1 MSTLQAIARLQAYE
15 SGYAQPITT
24 VRHAHIAER
33 PMVFIPLQLAGQA
46 AAPLAAM
53 LGENRRRPQLLIVE
67 RPRIRRFRFQ
77 FAADLAAV
85 LLPYLE
91 SFTEQSFGDEPPADA
106 PQIVVPNQGAIAFT
120 AHLGRSTRFRRS
132 SWPDGSSAGKG
143 AGAAVDTDI
152 APGVPA
158 LGQWLT
164 WLADRARVPGSSV
177 LLAATDL
184 LRAHWA
190 TGQSGYEDGQ
200 LAALHA
206 WIDPPPGL
214 TGAEAARRTADP
226 ILFPPAGPGTDPGFD
241 ERDLAP
247 ALEACEGAHGD
258 PAAEQAARKSLEDV
272 LRSQLEPVW
281 DQVWGAI
288 ALLRGLEPAAHTVR
302 RWEADRRAFAEF
314 DAHVQGGGLPQPRRD
329 NAVSSGRR
337 LSQYE
342 RELDRFEAQRAY
354 DDPLVMA
361 EYRLAGEA
369 FAGVVEEAETD
380 RLIGEGR
387 SRKLRPLISI
397 RTSDDVWAEP
407 GDQFH
412 NAANPRQS
420 ATIVR
425 MEQIAHTNAGDE
437 SLVTVEL
444 IGGMGRG
451 RTAAKGTVPQIGDAV
466 CFTGLALEGVP
477 SAAFPETHETPWT
490 HGGPPVGHA
499 PTEEEAE
506 EEWD

>member
-24 VRHAHIAER
+24 VRHAHIADR

-53 LGENRRRPQLLIVE
+53 LGENRRRPQMLIVE
-67 RPRIRRFRFQ
+67 RPRIRRYRFK

-85 LLPYLE
+85 LLPYFE

-120 AHLGRSTRFRRS
+120 AHLGRSTRFRRIGVPNS
-132 SWPDGSSAGKG
+132 RSAAADARAAAI
-143 AGAAVDTDI
+143 AGV
-152 APGVPA
+152 APGVPVV
-158 LGQWLT
+158 GQWLT
-164 WLADRARVPGSSV
+164 WLADRARLPGSSV

-206 WIDPPPGL
+206 WIDPPRGL
-214 TGAEAARRTADP
+214 TGAEAAHRTADP

-241 ERDLAP
+241 ERELAP
-247 ALEACEGAHGD
+247 ALEACEAAHGD
-258 PAAEQAARKSLEDV
+258 PAAEQAARKALEDA

-281 DQVWGAI
+281 DQVWGAV
-288 ALLRGLEPAAHTVR
+288 ALLRGLEPAAHTVK

-314 DAHVQGGGLPQPRRD
+314 DTRVRAGGLPQPRRD
-329 NAVSSGRR
+329 SAVSSGRR
-337 LSQYE
+337 LGQYE

-369 FAGVVEEAETD
+369 FAGVVEEAEPD

-387 SRKLRPLISI
+387 SRKLRPLISV
-397 RTSDDVWAEP
+397 RTSDELWAEP
-407 GDQFH
+407 GDRFH

-420 ATIVR
+420 ATVVR
-425 MEQIAHTNAGDE
+425 IE
-437 SLVTVEL
+437 SVPGAAVLVTVEL
-444 IGGMGRG
+444 TGGMGRG
-451 RTAAKGTVPQIGDAV
+451 RKAAKGTVPQPGDAV
-466 CFTGLALEGVP
+466 CFTSLALEGVP
-477 SAAFPETHETPWT
+477 GAAFPEPHETPWT
-490 HGGPPVGHA
+490 HGGPPAGHA
-499 PTEEEAE
+499 PTEADAE
-506 EEWD
+506 EDWD

>member
-53 LGENRRRPQLLIVE
+53 LGENRRRPRLLIVE

-77 FAADLAAV
+77 FAAELAEI
-85 LLPYLE
+85 LLPYVE
-91 SFTEQSFGDEPPADA
+91 SFTEQSFGDEPPDDA
-106 PQIVVPNQGAIAFT
+106 PQIIVPNQGAIAFM
-120 AHLGRSTRFRRS
+120 AHLGRSTRFRHAEGA
-132 SWPDGSSAGKG
+132 DTESAQGRG
-143 AGAAVDTDI
+143 I

-164 WLADRARVPGSSV
+164 WLSDRARVPGSSV

-226 ILFPPAGPGTDPGFD
+226 VLFPPAGPGTDPGFD
-241 ERDLAP
+241 ERELAP
-247 ALEACEGAHGD
+247 ALEACEAAHGD
-258 PAAEQAARKSLEDV
+258 PAAEQAARKTLEDA

-281 DQVWGAI
+281 HQVWGAI

-302 RWEADRRAFAEF
+302 RWEADRRAFADF

-329 NAVSSGRR
+329 SAVSSGRR

-342 RELDRFEAQRAY
+342 RELDRFDAQRAY

-369 FAGVVEEAETD
+369 FAGIVEEAEAE

-387 SRKLRPLISI
+387 SRKLRPLITI
-397 RTSDDVWAEP
+397 RTSDELWAEP
-407 GDQFH
+407 GDKFH

-420 ATIVR
+420 ATVVR
-425 MEQIAHTNAGDE
+425 IEQQVGDSDADDE
-437 SLVTVEL
+437 SIVTVEL
-444 IGGMGRG
+444 TGGMGRG
-451 RTAAKGTVPQIGDAV
+451 RAAAKGTVPEVGDAV

-477 SAAFPETHETPWT
+477 GAAFPEAHETPWT
-490 HGGPPVGHA
+490 HGGPPVGYA
-499 PTEEEAE
+499 PTDDDAE
-506 EEWD
+506 EDWD